1 MIFYVGT
8 KLLEWRFLISS
19 NRITEV
25 LFDNSTA
32 LNSAMQRAT
41 KNFIEYFCVSLMQPK
56 TVKKTDSSHK
66 HTKRWKA
73 HAFERQF
80 AIGATSRTYFWH
92 FDRCSISA
100 HKNHLPNF
108 FSFISVVSFVFH
120 FCCENTFCSSSSA
133 AQWISFPSYLPS
145 IKWMWIKRIVSDRI
159 FNWSKSCFFLL
170 KHKQKKWLSKLSKE
184 QHRVLCAVSNEV
196 TTVREDYILLVK
208 RNSHYFAYFSHFR
221 VRLSHF
227 VVIFN

>member
-1 MIFYVGT
+1 MFWNNWNVSFRTRAIDGASFVLIQVHNNTFFVRHVRYSAFQFLEAPSLVGRWAILRRLCSEMIFYVGT

-80 AIGATSRTYFWH
+80 AIGATSRTNFWH

-159 FNWSKSCFFLL
+159 FNWSKSCFF
-170 KHKQKKWLSKLSKE
+170 S
-184 QHRVLCAVSNEV
+184 
-196 TTVREDYILLVK
+196 T
-208 RNSHYFAYFSHFR
+208 
-221 VRLSHF
+221 
-227 VVIFN
+227 